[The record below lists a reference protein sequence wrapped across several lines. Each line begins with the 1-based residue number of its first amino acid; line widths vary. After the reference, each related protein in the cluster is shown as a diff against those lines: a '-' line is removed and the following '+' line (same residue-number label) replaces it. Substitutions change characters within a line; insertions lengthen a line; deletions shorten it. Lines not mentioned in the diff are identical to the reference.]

1 MNSLGKYADS
11 LKIEM
16 NQKKNPKVLA
26 FDKPTNTKECIS
38 QFWSIGN
45 LHIDEET
52 SYKYLGVTFKT
63 MDRLLNI

>member
-26 FDKPTNTKECIS
+26 TNTKECIS
-38 QFWSIGN
+38 KFWSIGN